1 MRHLAITGV
10 GLVSPLGVGFA
21 DFRDAMNR
29 HAELGDRAFVRESSV
44 LAPDKIPEPCAAEVS
59 SFDPTPFLGNKGLRN
74 HDRLTLFLLV
84 AAKQALQD
92 AGLKRNG
99 EHTVYAPSRIGLCS
113 ATAYGSL
120 DAINELVT
128 VAELEDPRFV
138 NPNRFPN
145 TVINSAAGYVSIWED
160 LRAPNVTVVD
170 GNCGSLDVLLS
181 AETHLVHGRAD
192 AFLVGGGEVLS
203 DPLYLAFRKL
213 GILAEAGRTFLPG
226 SPDGQGT
233 RLGEGAAYFC
243 VERMADA
250 DKRGIDRY
258 GTVIGYG
265 NAFEPPES
273 DAVVVHA
280 SQTSIERA
288 IRAALQDAGID
299 ASAVDGVCGSLNG
312 VPMFDRAELAALDAL
327 LAPEVPVIAP
337 KTVYGET
344 FGSGGALALACAL
357 AWLSGASVGPVVR
370 GEPLGARPVKP
381 RTLLVV
387 AVGFYGNV
395 SAAVITG

>member
-1 MRHLAITGV
+1 MRPLAITGV
-10 GLVSPLGVGFA
+10 GLVSPLGIGFT
-21 DFRDAMNR
+21 DFRDGMNR
-29 HAELGDRAFVRESSV
+29 HAVLGDKLFVRESSV
-44 LAPDKIPEPCAAEVS
+44 LSPEKLPDPLAAEVS

-84 AAKQALQD
+84 AAKQALLD
-92 AGLKRNG
+92 AGLKENG
-99 EHTVYAPSRIGLCS
+99 EHKVYSPSRMGLCS

-120 DAINELVT
+120 DAINELVM

-170 GNCGSLDVLLS
+170 GNCGSLDALLN
-181 AETHLVHGRAD
+181 AETHLSHDRAD

-213 GILAEAGRTFLPG
+213 GILAEGDRVFQPG
-226 SPDGQGT
+226 GSDGQGM
-233 RLGEGAAYFC
+233 RIGEAAVYFC
-243 VERMADA
+243 VEREADA
-250 DKRGIDRY
+250 KKRGNNRY
-258 GTVIGYG
+258 GCVVGYG

-280 SQTSIERA
+280 SQKSIERA
-288 IRAALQDAGID
+288 IVAALTDARLP
-299 ASAVDGVCGSLNG
+299 ASAIGGVVGSLNG
-312 VPMFDRAELAALDAL
+312 VPMFDRAELAALAGLIGND
-327 LAPEVPVIAP
+327 VPVVAP
-337 KTVYGET
+337 KSVYGET
-344 FGSGGALALACAL
+344 FGSGGALGTACAL
-357 AWLSGASVGPVVR
+357 AWLDGAAVGPVVR
-370 GEPLGARPVKP
+370 GTPRVKP
-381 RTLLVV
+381 EALLVL

-395 SAAVITG
+395 SAVIITA

>member
-1 MRHLAITGV
+1 MRPLAITGV
-10 GLVSPLGVGFA
+10 GLVSPLGIGFS
-21 DFRDAMNR
+21 DFRDALNR
-29 HAELGDRAFVRESSV
+29 YDVLGDKLFVRESGV
-44 LAPDKIPEPCAAEVS
+44 LAPDKLPDPLAAEVS
-59 SFDPTPFLGNKGLRN
+59 SFDPTPFLGSKGLRN

-92 AGLKRNG
+92 AGLKENG
-99 EHTVYAPSRIGLCS
+99 EHKVYSPSRIGLCS

-181 AETHLVHGRAD
+181 AETHLSHGRAD
-192 AFLVGGGEVLS
+192 AFVVGGGEVLS
-203 DPLYLAFRKL
+203 DPLYLGFRKL
-213 GILAEAGRTFLPG
+213 GILAEGNRTFRPG
-226 SPDGQGT
+226 TPEGHGM
-233 RLGEGAAYFC
+233 RIGEGAGYFC
-243 VERMADA
+243 VEREEDA
-250 DKRGIDRY
+250 KKRDADRY
-258 GTVIGYG
+258 GLVIGYG

-273 DAVVVHA
+273 DAVIVHA
-280 SQTSIERA
+280 SQKSIERA
-288 IRAALQDAGID
+288 IQAALLDAGVS
-299 ASAVDGVCGSLNG
+299 ASTIDGVVGSLNG
-312 VPMFDRAELAALDAL
+312 VPMFDRAELAALSAL
-327 LAPEVPVIAP
+327 LGDGVPVIAP
-337 KTVYGET
+337 KSLYGET
-344 FGSGGALALACAL
+344 FGSGGALAMACAL
-357 AWLSGASVGPVVR
+357 SWLSGKSVGPMVR
-370 GEPLGARPVKP
+370 GTMRDKP

-395 SAAVITG
+395 SATVITA